1 MINFIK
7 LVHIV
12 MLDIL
17 VIILYNYKDYIKL
30 KYKILKKYNYKNQI
44 QFLKLINLLN
54 LLNNNKYQIKIKI
67 KIKIKIVNKIK

>member
-30 KYKILKKYNYKNQI
+30 EYKILKKYNYKN
-44 QFLKLINLLN
+44 
-54 LLNNNKYQIKIKI
+54 
-67 KIKIKIVNKIK
+67 